1 VIAIT
6 RRSTVF
12 LAFLL
17 ALAALW
23 STGAAGLAS
32 DLSTA
37 ATIRVAPSGG
47 DDTQAIQAAL
57 DAATQAGPG
66 AVIELSPGSFR
77 VGRPLVGMNLDVTIR
92 GAGMGQTEIIADGS
106 VNRNGLFQLLPAD
119 ETAALRTIPFPQPIL
134 FLFHEG
140 DVDRFGQPAVRRSQR
155 IVMTDLTLGARG
167 RTPRHFDINAGRDT
181 RRLFSLVWIEGNRP
195 DWTNS
200 RDQTPADIGAIDAE
214 HAQVSTVR
222 GSFLRVHFDGRNRA
236 RSDTESGD
244 AFAQNPDV
252 RNGFG
257 VEGGF
262 AFADSPFGFLFK
274 PVNAALLFADSR
286 FSDLPGQAG
295 IFAPQLVGPRDP
307 SWTFGPEAVGANLT
321 VTRSVFD
328 HVWAGAIVGDLS
340 DVDVLF
346 DSSEF
351 RPMAIGAVAGTNF
364 QSTEGGSIGYPA
376 SVPSR
381 VRVTASAFQGGEVA
395 VAMDEYFGPPLADFT
410 VDDNAF
416 VLVGGSQIGVWGN
429 FVAGAKVLDNDFGG
443 QGYGAVV
450 ATSSEGWQIHG
461 NDFCDLLI
469 PPSATAPVDSDVFGP
484 DIRFP
489 ENDAQSPV
497 VLIDSV
503 DMRVTDN
510 ECA

>member
-1 VIAIT
+1 MIGP
-6 RRSTVF
+6 RRWSTSF
-12 LAFLL
+12 LAILL
-17 ALAALW
+17 VLTASWSVGDAAQGADTAGG
-23 STGAAGLAS
+23 STF
-32 DLSTA
+32 
-37 ATIRVAPSGG
+37 RVAPSGG
-47 DDTQAIQAAL
+47 DDTQGLQAAL
-57 DAATQAGPG
+57 DAASLAGPG
-66 AVIELSPGSFR
+66 SVIELSAGTFR

-92 GAGMGQTEIIADGS
+92 GAGIGQTEIIADGS
-106 VNRNGLFQLLPAD
+106 VNQNGLFQLLPAD
-119 ETAALRTIPFPQPIL
+119 EIAALRTIPFPQPIL

-140 DVDRFGQPAVRRSQR
+140 DVDRFGQRAVRRSQR

-167 RTPRHFDINAGRDT
+167 RTPRHFDINEGRDT

-200 RDQTPADIGAIDAE
+200 REQTPPDIGAIDAE
-214 HAQVSTVR
+214 HAHVSTVR

-236 RSDTESGD
+236 RSDAESGD
-244 AFAQNPDV
+244 AFARNPDV

-262 AFADSPFGFLFK
+262 AFDAASPDGFLFK

-295 IFAPQLVGPRDP
+295 IFAPQIVGPGDP
-307 SWTFGPEAVGANLT
+307 SWTFGPEAVRADLT

-351 RPMAIGAVAGTNF
+351 RPVVFGALVLTNF
-364 QSTEGGSIGYPA
+364 QSTEGGSIGYPP

-381 VRVTASAFQGGEVA
+381 VRVKDSRFEGGDVS
-395 VAMDEYFGPPLADFT
+395 VLMDEYFGPPLTDLM

-416 VLVGGSQIGVWGN
+416 FLVGGSQIGVLGN
-429 FVAGAKVLDNDFGG
+429 SVAGARIIDNHFEGE
-443 QGYGAVV
+443 GYGAVV
-450 ATSSEGWQIHG
+450 AVSSSGWQIHG
-461 NDFCDLLI
+461 NDFCHLDIPQSAAAPPDLLVDR
-469 PPSATAPVDSDVFGP
+469 PLPVNESQ
-484 DIRFP
+484 
-489 ENDAQSPV
+489 APV
-497 VLIDSV
+497 VLVDSV
-503 DMRVTDN
+503 DIGATDN
-510 ECA
+510 ACG